1 MPPHSCTS
9 AYSAAADT
17 DHREDGM
24 SHPTF
29 TTRPMPRAR
38 AASSTPSTG
47 SPSMSMCVCASK
59 PPGSGRAAASRG
71 DDPPGEY
78 SNFALA
84 SKQFPWWNAKLEYSY
99 PPVPPSESA
108 EPEGEGMLSFGL
120 LIFLFREPGDFLVNH
135 GLVQLGEQR
144 YAVGKRRAGRH
155 RTGLPA
161 ERRVVVAGDDRVGGG
176 ALLGHGLDPRHA

>member
-1 MPPHSCTS
+1 MATAAYTS

-17 DHREDGM
+17 DHREDGR

-47 SPSMSMCVCASK
+47 SPRMSMCVCASK

-71 DDPPGEY
+71 DDPLRHGGLPPPI
-78 SNFALA
+78 S
-84 SKQFPWWNAKLEYSY
+84 PWPY

-108 EPEGEGMLSFGL
+108 EPTGEGMLSFGL
-120 LIFLFREPGDFLVNH
+120 LIFREPGDFLVHH

-144 YAVGKRRAGRH
+144 CGGGKRRAGRH